1 MREERVQLILV
12 FELICNDII
21 RKVIVLQ
28 FIEAC
33 HPSSIIECSSI
44 YHISYIISPDFKI
57 LLLKV
62 MTLGMTNSHS
72 VAGGVYKVWERI
84 HRCMVDRSLN
94 LYLELSQKNKRH
106 LHKFFYFSHQTKHLT
121 IENRTNQTRLD

>member
-1 MREERVQLILV
+1 MQLILV

-28 FIEAC
+28 FVEAC

-62 MTLGMTNSHS
+62 MTSGMTNSHS
-72 VAGGVYKVWERI
+72 VAGSVYKARERI
-84 HRCMVDRSLN
+84 HCCMVDCSLK
-94 LYLELSQKNKRH
+94 LYLELSKKNKHH
-106 LHKFFYFSHQTKHLT
+106 LHKFFYFSHQTKHLA
-121 IENRTNQTRLD
+121 IENITNQLRLDWFRYI